1 MTPRADPDDSEL
13 IERSREGDHLAF
25 REIVERYE
33 GRVAATIIGM
43 LGRGAEAEDAGQETF
58 IRLYQSLGNFRG
70 EASLGTYV
78 TRIAMNQ
85 ALKMLKRR
93 QSWRA
98 RFFSRDDE
106 QEASV
111 EPEVEQPGLEEAE
124 RAHLIHR
131 VLMELKAEYRAVIV
145 LRMLEERS
153 TREVAEI
160 LEIPEG
166 TVMSRLKRGLD
177 RMERR
182 LGPLLNDDEKV
193 QGTRE

>member
-85 ALKMLKRR
+85 ALKTLKRR
-93 QSWRA
+93 QTWRA

-106 QEASV
+106 QEPSV
-111 EPEVEQPGLEEAE
+111 EPLVEQPGLEEAE
-124 RAHLIHR
+124 KERLIHR
-131 VLMELKAEYRAVIV
+131 VLMELTVEYRAVIV

-160 LEIPEG
+160 LDIPEG